1 MAAREDEPE
10 ARTTVRTPR
19 TGDEKGSPM
28 TQASHPTG
36 TPPPQRPSRSGTDQ
50 NSGWAVG
57 GVVFA
62 GVLML
67 CNGVLGVLQGIAAIA
82 EDDVYGVV
90 GSYVYRIN
98 LTGWGWIHLIIGVC
112 LLITGWGVLKKA
124 SWARYVGIFF
134 ASIGLITQ
142 FLFLPYLP
150 IWSVIM
156 IAINGFIIWALAV
169 YRTDDRAEPLI

>member
-1 MAAREDEPE
+1 
-10 ARTTVRTPR
+10 
-19 TGDEKGSPM
+19 M
-28 TQASHPTG
+28 TQASQPIG
-36 TPPPQRPSRSGTDQ
+36 TPQHRTATGPGTDR

-67 CNGVLGVLQGIAAIA
+67 CNGVLAILQGIAAIA
-82 EDDVYGVV
+82 ENDVYGIV
-90 GSYVYRIN
+90 GNYVYRIS
-98 LTGWGWIHLIIGVC
+98 LTGWGWIHLAIGVC
-112 LLITGWGVLKKA
+112 LVVTGLGVLKNMA
-124 SWARYVGIFF
+124 WARYTGILI
-134 ASIGLITQ
+134 AAIGLVMQ

-169 YRTDDRAEPLI
+169 YRPESKEPLF